1 MEKVCRRLPG
11 TEETLRL
18 LSPFFGKAHIQ
29 KALDDRWRT
38 CYGIFNLFRGIRS
51 GVIRVYGVFEMDDG
65 GVARRFCG
73 FEFGCPDETGEAFE
87 HHACWDRHVD
97 AAECAT
103 LCKEAM
109 KAEYAREG
117 KRMKYAVG
125 YIPES
130 NRAARL
136 MALRA
141 GCKDLGI
148 AEDKM
153 FRKDGYWEQC
163 RELRIEL

>member
-73 FEFGCPDETGEAFE
+73 
-87 HHACWDRHVD
+87 DRHVD